1 MPPVPLT
8 RDLKPQI
15 VPIEAQI
22 SEVRREL
29 AMRADVYG
37 KRVREGKMRQSEA
50 DLFTARLEAVLK
62 TLEYMRDHRTVII
75 AAVAAAK
82 AQPSHGGAG

>member
-8 RDLKPQI
+8 RDPTPQI

-29 AMRADVYG
+29 AMRAEVFG

-50 DLFTARLEAVLK
+50 DLFTNRLQAALK
-62 TLEYMRDHRTVII
+62 TLEYMRDRRLRNP
-75 AAVAAAK
+75 AKLAV
-82 AQPSHGGAG
+82 SSNR